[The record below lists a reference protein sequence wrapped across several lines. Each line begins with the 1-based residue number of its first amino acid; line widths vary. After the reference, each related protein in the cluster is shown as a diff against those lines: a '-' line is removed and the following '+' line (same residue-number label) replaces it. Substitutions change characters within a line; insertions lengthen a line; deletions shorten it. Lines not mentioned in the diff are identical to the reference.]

1 MSIVVADAGPP
12 HYLVLIDQIDL
23 LPRLY
28 GKVILPDL
36 VREELSA
43 PQAPAQV
50 RAWLASSPPW
60 LDSGSAAPATEKLL
74 PPMLD
79 DGERAAIA
87 LAIDLR
93 ASLLLMDDRAAVE
106 EARLRGLQVTG
117 TIGVLLLA
125 ARRGIV
131 DLEAT
136 FLRLQTT
143 NFYYSSAF
151 LERLLADWRKERG
164 K

>member
-1 MSIVVADAGPP
+1 M
-12 HYLVLIDQIDL
+12 
-23 LPRLY
+23 
-28 GKVILPDL
+28 
-36 VREELSA
+36 
-43 PQAPAQV
+43 
-50 RAWLASSPPW
+50 
-60 LDSGSAAPATEKLL
+60 
-74 PPMLD
+74 D

-87 LAIDLR
+87 VAIELR

-117 TIGVLLLA
+117 TLGVLLLA

-136 FLRLQTT
+136 FLRLQST
-143 NFYYSSAF
+143 NFYYSPAL
-151 LERLLADWRKERG
+151 LETLLADWRKGRG